1 MATGIYGIVRPS
13 DVNIDDID
21 MYYSFAPD
29 RQTSP
34 NPNIKLNAIELLSYS
49 YLPTDDPNAISIAD
63 PNLVENSN
71 LLEGLYNLRLPAT
84 IFNQLGIYTIYI
96 KPKLILS
103 TIVDCGVLS
112 SLPTINGIVI
122 DLNAT
127 QLPDNL
133 KANNA
138 LQGFKIEYLN
148 TDGTKLRNTVRY
160 VVTANKVVPVSE
172 NIGNTSQ
179 KAVRYRFDDSGTL
192 MFLQLTP
199 SSSSDVKP
207 NVLPFI
213 GNTGG
218 IILIS
223 NTYFSPLV
231 LEVEMVENTIDTL
244 TNYVAGEQIKDV
256 QNGILTYFD
265 KNRVIIKQ
273 DNLYE
278 IKDDVTNVP
287 LFEVKEE
294 RTNIDETQNFDS
306 VTSGVQ

>member
-1 MATGIYGIVRPS
+1 MATGIYGITRSS
-13 DVNIDDID
+13 DVSIEDID
-21 MYYSFAPD
+21 MYYNYTPN
-29 RQTSP
+29 RQT
-34 NPNIKLNAIELLSYS
+34 NTTDYIKLNSVELLSYA
-49 YLPTDDPNAISIAD
+49 YLPSTDPNAIPVND
-63 PNLVENSN
+63 PNLAENTN
-71 LLEGLYNLRLPAT
+71 VLEGLYNLRLPAT
-84 IFNQLGIYTIYI
+84 IFNQLGIYTIYM
-96 KPKLILS
+96 KPKLILT

-112 SLPTINGIVI
+112 SLPTVNGIVI
-122 DLNAT
+122 DLST
-127 QLPDNL
+127 TPLPDNL

-148 TDGTKLRNTVRY
+148 SDGTKLRNTVRY

-172 NIGNTSQ
+172 NVGNTSQ

-213 GNTGG
+213 GNIGG
-218 IILIS
+218 TILIS

-231 LEVEMVENTIDTL
+231 LEVELVQNTIDTL

-265 KNRVIIKQ
+265 ENRVIIRQ

-287 LFEVKEE
+287 LFEVKEQ
-294 RTNIDETQNFDS
+294 RTTIDETQNFDE
-306 VTSGVQ
+306 VTQGVQ

>member
-1 MATGIYGIVRPS
+1 MAIGNYGVNRAS
-13 DVNIDDID
+13 DVNIEDID
-21 MYYSFAPD
+21 MYYNYAPD
-29 RQTSP
+29 RQTINTDIIP
-34 NPNIKLNAIELLSYS
+34 LTATELLSYL
-49 YLPTDDPNAISIAD
+49 YLPSTDSNYIPVIDPS
-63 PNLVENSN
+63 LVENSN
-71 LLEGLYNLRLPAT
+71 ILEGLYNLRLPAA

-96 KPKLILS
+96 KPKLIMT

-122 DLNAT
+122 DLST
-127 QLPDNL
+127 TPLSENL

-148 TDGTKLRNTVRY
+148 SDNTKMRNTVRY
-160 VVTANKVVPVSE
+160 VVTSNKVVPISE
-172 NIGNTSQ
+172 NVGNTSQ
-179 KAVRYRFDDSGTL
+179 KAVRYRFDESGTL

-199 SSSSDVKP
+199 SSSSDIKP

-213 GNTGG
+213 GNVGG
-218 IILIS
+218 IILMT

-231 LEVEMVENTIDTL
+231 LEVELVGNTIDTL
-244 TNYVAGEQIKDV
+244 ADIVGGEQIKDV

-278 IKDDVTNVP
+278 IKDDVGNVP
-287 LFEVKEE
+287 LFEVKEK
-294 RTNIDETQNFDS
+294 RTSIDETQTFDN
-306 VTSGVQ
+306 VTKDLL